1 LHSQVNAF
9 LPPYNTAAI
18 ASGNFRDPSLPS
30 RPATNLF
37 DNPTTPTESL
47 PNHRDMGFYLRKS
60 IKVGPFRLNLSKS
73 GIGISGG
80 IPGFR
85 IGSGPRGNYVHM
97 GRGGLYYR
105 KTLGGNGSSQR
116 SGSGSSHGQAPA
128 LPPPPIADLIE
139 IDSADVSQMRPCSAL
154 DLLQEIEEKSRLHRL
169 GPWVL
174 AAGLALI
181 LWPISIGLPLPIPL
195 GLSILVATTAFF
207 AFQHDA
213 VRKTV
218 VLFYEFD
225 AAAEQAYEALQAA
238 AAGLTQCAG
247 VWHLPSSGTIQ
258 EARYFGGA
266 SAAVHMT
273 PIQIQISPAPFL
285 KSNISTVVIPV
296 GRQILYF
303 FPDRLLVRDGERLG
317 AVDYSEL
324 SVQVSESRLMT
335 DNVLPDT
342 QVVDHHWQFANKDGS
357 PDRRFSNNR
366 QIPICLHEQIHLKS
380 ASGLNE
386 AIQVSR
392 PGVGN
397 AFQQAIAQLAG
408 ITKG

>member
-1 LHSQVNAF
+1 
-9 LPPYNTAAI
+9 
-18 ASGNFRDPSLPS
+18 
-30 RPATNLF
+30 
-37 DNPTTPTESL
+37 
-47 PNHRDMGFYLRKS
+47 MGFYLRKS

-105 KTLGGNGSSQR
+105 KTLGGRGSSQR
-116 SGSGSSHGQAPA
+116 SGREAPQQQSPSA
-128 LPPPPIADLIE
+128 PSPAITDMIE

-154 DLLQEIEEKSRLHRL
+154 DLLQEIEEKKRVLRL

-174 AAGLALI
+174 AVGIALI
-181 LWPISIGLPLPIPL
+181 LWPISIGLPLPIAL
-195 GLSILVATTAFF
+195 GISILVATTACF
-207 AFQHDA
+207 AFQRDA
-213 VRKTV
+213 VRKSV

-238 AAGLTQCAG
+238 AVSLARCAG
-247 VWHLPSSGTIQ
+247 VWHVTSSGTIQ
-258 EARYFGGA
+258 QTRYFGGA
-266 SAAVHMT
+266 SAAINQT
-273 PIQIQISPAPFL
+273 SIQIKIRPAPFL

-296 GRQILYF
+296 GRQTLYF
-303 FPDRLLVRDGERLG
+303 FPDRLLVQDGARIG
-317 AVDYSEL
+317 A
-324 SVQVSESRLMT
+324 
-335 DNVLPDT
+335 
-342 QVVDHHWQFANKDGS
+342 VVDHHWQFANKDGS

-366 QIPICLHEQIHLKS
+366 QFPICLYDQIHLKS

-392 PGVGN
+392 PGTGTT
-397 AFQQAIAQLAG
+397 FQQAIAQLAQL
-408 ITKG
+408 TKT

>member
-1 LHSQVNAF
+1 
-9 LPPYNTAAI
+9 
-18 ASGNFRDPSLPS
+18 
-30 RPATNLF
+30 
-37 DNPTTPTESL
+37 
-47 PNHRDMGFYLRKS
+47 MGFYLRKS

-73 GIGISGG
+73 GIGVSGG
-80 IPGFR
+80 ITGFR
-85 IGSGPRGNYVHM
+85 LGTGPRGNYVHM

-105 KTLGGNGSSQR
+105 KSLGNKGSSRR
-116 SGSGSSHGQAPA
+116 SGSDSTHGHSPS
-128 LPPPPIADLIE
+128 PPPLPITDITE

-154 DLLQEIEEKSRLHRL
+154 DLLQEIEEKNRFHRI

-174 AAGLALI
+174 AAGIALI

-195 GLSILVATTAFF
+195 GLTILVASAAFF
-207 AFQHDA
+207 AFQRDA

-225 AAAEQAYEALQAA
+225 AAAEQAYEALHAA
-238 AAGLTQCAG
+238 AASLAQCAG
-247 VWHLPSSGTIQ
+247 VWHLPSSATIQ
-258 EARYFGGA
+258 EARYFGGV

-273 PIQIQISPAPFL
+273 PIHIQISPAPFL

-303 FPDRLLVRDGERLG
+303 FPDRLLVRDGERIG

-324 SVQVSESRLMT
+324 SVQVSESRLMM

-366 QIPICLHEQIHLKS
+366 QIPICLHDKIHLKS

-392 PGVGN
+392 PGAGN
-397 AFQQAIAQLAG
+397 AFQQAIAQLAQL
-408 ITKG
+408 TKS